1 MTDEILHY
9 GVKRRS
15 GRYKWGSG
23 DDPQRSKDILAKTDE
38 MRAKG
43 MSEKDI
49 ADELGISITK
59 LRSEKAWANE
69 VRKNVIS
76 EGVRSRRERGLT
88 YDQIAAELEISEA
101 SARNYEKR
109 VASIESKQLATVT
122 DILKDH
128 VEKNGYLDVGIGV
141 ERQIG
146 VARTKLNSAV
156 DRLLDEGY
164 YEHEIYVKRLNDSSK
179 YTTITVLTKE
189 PDLEVVKANSDKIRP
204 VQSWTDDGGISRQN
218 MKPPQPIDWKRVEI
232 RYGDKGGED
241 KDGVIEMRRNVD
253 DLDLGGKNYA
263 QVRIQVGDSHYLKG
277 MAMYSDDLP
286 AGKDIVFNT
295 NKPSGTAKEKVLKEL
310 KNNPD
315 NPFGATI
322 NRQAGALN
330 ILTEEGDWSNWGKTL
345 SSQFLSKQPTKLV
358 KERLDATYDKTK
370 EEFEVI
376 NSLTNPAVKKHL
388 LEAYTNELSSKAKHL
403 KAQGISNMGGH
414 VILPFPDMNANEVYA
429 PNYNDGDR
437 VVLVRYPH
445 GGIFELPE
453 LTVNNKGPAKAVLG
467 NKAPDAIGI
476 HPSVAT
482 KLSGADFD
490 GDTVYV
496 LPNNNRKIKTA
507 NSLDELKDFNPNKY
521 AVDHKTITPKNKQTQ
536 MGIVSNLIT
545 DMTIKD
551 ASDSELARAVRHS
564 MVVIDSEKHNLD
576 WKQSAKDNGIAA
588 LQKRYQTYISPVDGK
603 VHVGA
608 STLISKSK
616 SSMQVGGVKE
626 KYIDKRTGKTKTRIV
641 NVKEKYVDP
650 ETGKTK
656 IKLNGEKV
664 ALIDMFDDA
673 HVWSSGTA
681 VENLYA
687 DYINKTKALRN
698 TAEKEYQA
706 TPAVKRNKE
715 AATKYAD
722 EVKTL
727 DQKLN
732 IALLNAPLERQAQ
745 LMASQTYYTK
755 LKEGNYDFDSD
766 QKKKLKSQAMAGARV
781 IVGANKTLVDVT
793 PREWE
798 AIQAGAISNDKLKT
812 ILLNTDM
819 DKIKKYATPTPVS
832 KLSTAKTTRAMI
844 LLDRGYTHAEVAA
857 AIGVS
862 VNELRNVL
870 TVE

>member
-1 MTDEILHY
+1 MDEY
-9 GVKRRS
+9 
-15 GRYKWGSG
+15 
-23 DDPQRSKDILAKTDE
+23 
-38 MRAKG
+38 
-43 MSEKDI
+43 
-49 ADELGISITK
+49 
-59 LRSEKAWANE
+59 
-69 VRKNVIS
+69 
-76 EGVRSRRERGLT
+76 
-88 YDQIAAELEISEA
+88 
-101 SARNYEKR
+101 
-109 VASIESKQLATVT
+109 
-122 DILKDH
+122 
-128 VEKNGYLDVGIGV
+128 GYLDVGIGV

-146 VARTKLNSAV
+146 VSRNKLNAAV
-156 DRLLDEGY
+156 DRMLDEGY

-189 PDLEVVKANSDKIRP
+189 ADLEVVKANSDKIRP

-241 KDGVIEMRRNVD
+241 KDGVIEMRRNID

-263 QVRIQVGDSHYLKG
+263 QVRIQVGDTHYLKG

-295 NKPSGTAKEKVLKEL
+295 NKPSGTAKEDVLKPL

-330 ILTEEGDWSNWGKTL
+330 ILSEEGDWSIWGKTL

-358 KERLDATYDKTK
+358 KERLDATLEKAK
-370 EEFEVI
+370 AEFDVI

-388 LEAYTNELSSKAKHL
+388 MEAYSNELDSKARHL
-403 KAQGISNMGGH
+403 KAQGIPNMGGH

-429 PNYNDGDR
+429 PNYNDGDK

-453 LTVNNKGPAKAVLG
+453 LTVNNKGPAKKVLG
-467 NKAPDAIGI
+467 NSAPDAIGI

-496 LPNNNRKIKTA
+496 LPNNNRKIKVGK
-507 NSLDELKDFNPNKY
+507 SLDDLKDFNPNKY
-521 AVDHKTITPKNKQTQ
+521 QVDHKTISPKNKQTQ
-536 MGIVSNLIT
+536 MGVVSNLIT
-545 DMTIKD
+545 DMTIKG

-564 MVVIDSEKHNLD
+564 MVVIDSEKHKLD

-588 LQKRYQTYISPVDGK
+588 LQKRYQTYVSPLDGK

-608 STLISKSK
+608 STLVSKSK
-616 SSMQVGGVKE
+616 QSVQVSGIKE
-626 KYIDKRTGKTKTRIV
+626 KYIDKRTGKTKT
-641 NVKEKYVDP
+641 
-650 ETGKTK
+650 T
-656 IKLNGEKV
+656 IKGGEKV
-664 ALIDMFDDA
+664 ALVDMFDDA
-673 HVWSSGTA
+673 HALSSGTA

-698 TAEKEYQA
+698 TAQKEYIS
-706 TPAVKRNKE
+706 TPSVKRNKE
-715 AATKYAD
+715 AATKYSN

-745 LMASQTYYTK
+745 LMATQTYYTK

-766 QKKKLKSQAMAGARV
+766 QKKKLKTQAMAGARV
-781 IVGANKTLVDVT
+781 IVGSGKVLVDVT

-798 AIQAGAISNDKLKT
+798 AIQAGAISNNKLVQ
-812 ILLNTDM
+812 ILQNTDM
-819 DKIKKYATPTPVS
+819 DKIKKYATPAPES
-832 KLSTAKTTRAMI
+832 KLTTAKTTRAKI
-844 LLDRGYTHAEVAA
+844 LLSKGRTQAEVAD

-862 VNELRNVL
+862 VNELRNAL
-870 TVE
+870 AVE

>member
-1 MTDEILHY
+1 MTDEILHT

-23 DDPQRSKDILAKTDE
+23 KDPQRSQDILARTDE
-38 MRAKG
+38 MRFKG
-43 MSEKDI
+43 MSEKEI
-49 ADELGISITK
+49 ADELGMSITK

-69 VRKNVIS
+69 VRKNVIA

-88 YDQIAAELEISEA
+88 YDQIAEEMDISAA
-101 SARNYEKR
+101 SARNYETR
-109 VASIESKQLATVT
+109 EESFAKKQLATIT
-122 DILKDH
+122 DILTDS
-128 VEKNGYLDVGIGV
+128 VDEYGYLDVGIGV

-146 VARTKLNSAV
+146 VSRTKLKAAV
-156 DRLLDEGY
+156 DKLKEEGY
-164 YEHEIYVKRLNDSSK
+164 VEHEIYVKRLNDSSK
-179 YTTITVLTKE
+179 YTTIKVLTKE
-189 PDLEVVKANSDKIRP
+189 TDLEVVKANSDKIRP
-204 VQSWTDDGGISRQN
+204 VQSWTDDGGITRQN
-218 MKPPQPIDWKRVEI
+218 MKPPQPIDWERVEI
-232 RYGDKGGED
+232 RYGDKGGES

-263 QVRIQVGDSHYLKG
+263 QVRIQVGDTHYLKG

-295 NKPSGTAKEKVLKEL
+295 NKPSGTPKEDVLKPL
-310 KNNPD
+310 KNNAD

-330 ILTEEGDWSNWGKTL
+330 ILSEEGDWSIWGKTL

-358 KERLDATYDKTK
+358 KERLDATLEKAK
-370 EEFEVI
+370 AEFDVI

-388 LEAYTNELSSKAKHL
+388 MEAYSNELDSKARHL
-403 KAQGISNMGGH
+403 KAQGIPNMGGH

-429 PNYNDGDR
+429 PNYNDGDK

-453 LTVNNKGPAKAVLG
+453 LTVNNKGPAKKVLG
-467 NKAPDAIGI
+467 TSAPDAIGI

-496 LPNNNRKIKTA
+496 LPNNNRKIKTG
-507 NSLDELKDFNPNKY
+507 NSLDDLKDFSPNKY
-521 AVDHKTITPKNKQTQ
+521 AVDHDTISQKNKQTQ

-545 DMTIKD
+545 DMTIKG
-551 ASDSELARAVRHS
+551 ATEPELARAVRHS
-564 MVVIDSEKHNLD
+564 MVVIDSWKHKLD

-588 LQKRYQTYISPVDGK
+588 LQKRYQTYISPLDGK

-608 STLISKSK
+608 STLVSKSK
-616 SSMQVGGVKE
+616 SSIQVGGVKE
-626 KYIDKRTGKTKTRIV
+626 KYIDKRTGKTKT
-641 NVKEKYVDP
+641 
-650 ETGKTK
+650 T
-656 IKLNGEKV
+656 IKGGEKV

-673 HVWSSGTA
+673 HALSSGTA

-687 DYINKTKALRN
+687 DYINKMKALRN
-698 TAEKEYQA
+698 TAQKEYMA
-706 TPAVKRNKE
+706 TPSVKRNKE
-715 AATKYAD
+715 AATKYAN

-745 LMASQTYYTK
+745 LMATQTYYTK

-798 AIQAGAISNDKLKT
+798 AIQAGAISNNKLVQ
-812 ILLNTDM
+812 ILQNTDM
-819 DKIKKYATPTPVS
+819 DKIKKYATPAPES
-832 KLSTAKTTRAMI
+832 KLSTAKTTRAMT
-844 LLDRGYTHAEVAA
+844 LLSRGYTQAEVAD

-862 VNELRNVL
+862 VNELRNAL
-870 TVE
+870 AVE

>member
-15 GRYKWGSG
+15 GRYEWGSG
-23 DDPQRSKDILAKTDE
+23 KDPQRSQDILSKTDE
-38 MRAKG
+38 MHAKG
-43 MSEKDI
+43 MSEKEI
-49 ADELGISITK
+49 ADELGMTISK

-69 VRKNVIS
+69 VRKNVIA

-88 YDQIAAELEISEA
+88 YDQIAEEMDISAA
-101 SARNYEKR
+101 SARNYDKR
-109 VASIESKQLATVT
+109 VASIETQQLATVS
-122 DILKDH
+122 DILRDS
-128 VEKNGYLDVGIGV
+128 VNEYGYLDVGIGV

-146 VARTKLNSAV
+146 VSRTKLKAAV
-156 DRLLDEGY
+156 DKLKEEGY
-164 YEHEIYVKRLNDSSK
+164 VEHEIYVKRLNDSSK
-179 YTTITVLTKE
+179 YTTIKVLTKE
-189 PDLEVVKANSDKIRP
+189 TDLEVVKANSDKIRP
-204 VQSWTDDGGISRQN
+204 VQSWTDDGGITRQN
-218 MKPPQPIDWKRVEI
+218 MKPPQPIDWERVEI
-232 RYGDKGGED
+232 KYGDKGGED

-263 QVRIQVGDSHYLKG
+263 QVRIQVGDTHYLKG

-295 NKPSGTAKEKVLKEL
+295 NKPSGTAKEDVLKPL

-330 ILTEEGDWSNWGKTL
+330 ILSEEGDWSNWGKTL

-358 KERLDATYDKTK
+358 KERLDATFEKAK
-370 EEFEVI
+370 AEFDVI

-388 LEAYTNELSSKAKHL
+388 MEAYSNELDSKAKHL
-403 KAQGISNMGGH
+403 KAQGIPNMGGH
-414 VILPFPDMNANEVYA
+414 VILPFPDMNPNEVYA
-429 PNYNDGDR
+429 PNYNDGDK

-453 LTVNNKGPAKAVLG
+453 LTVNNKGPAKKVLG
-467 NKAPDAIGI
+467 TSAPDAIGI

-496 LPNNNRKIKTA
+496 LPNNNRKIKTSNA
-507 NSLDELKDFNPNKY
+507 LEDLKDFSPNKY
-521 AVDHKTITPKNKQTQ
+521 QVDHKTISPKNKQTQ
-536 MGIVSNLIT
+536 MGVVSNLIT
-545 DMTIKD
+545 DMTIKG
-551 ASDSELARAVRHS
+551 ASESELARAVRHS

-603 VHVGA
+603 VHTGA

-616 SSMQVGGVKE
+616 QTVQVGGTKE
-626 KYIDKRTGKTKTRIV
+626 KYVDKRTGKTKT
-641 NVKEKYVDP
+641 
-650 ETGKTK
+650 T
-656 IKLNGEKV
+656 IKGGEKV
-664 ALIDMFDDA
+664 ALVDMFDDA
-673 HVWSSGTA
+673 HTLSSGTA

-687 DYINKTKALRN
+687 DYINKTKALHN
-698 TAEKEYQA
+698 TAQKEYMA
-706 TPAVKRNKE
+706 TPSVKRNKE
-715 AATKYAD
+715 AATKYAN

-745 LMASQTYYTK
+745 LMATQTYYTK

-781 IVGANKTLVDVT
+781 IVGANKTLVDVS

-798 AIQAGAISNDKLKT
+798 AIQAGAISNNKLVQ
-812 ILLNTDM
+812 ILQNTDM
-819 DKIKKYATPTPVS
+819 DKIKKYATPAPES
-832 KLSTAKTTRAMI
+832 KLSTAKTTRAMT
-844 LLDRGYTHAEVAA
+844 LLSRGYTQAEVAD

-862 VNELRNVL
+862 VNELRNAL
-870 TVE
+870 AVE

>member
-15 GRYKWGSG
+15 GRYEWGSG
-23 DDPQRSKDILAKTDE
+23 KDPQRSQDILSKTDE
-38 MRAKG
+38 MHAKG
-43 MSEKDI
+43 MSEKEI
-49 ADELGISITK
+49 ADELGMTISK

-69 VRKNVIS
+69 VRKNVIA

-88 YDQIAAELEISEA
+88 YDQIAEEMDISAA
-101 SARNYEKR
+101 SARNYDKR
-109 VASIESKQLATVT
+109 VASIETQQLATVS
-122 DILKDH
+122 DILRDS
-128 VEKNGYLDVGIGV
+128 VNEYGYLDVGIGV

-146 VARTKLNSAV
+146 VSRTKLKAAV
-156 DRLLDEGY
+156 DKLKEEGY
-164 YEHEIYVKRLNDSSK
+164 VEHEIYVKRLNDSSK
-179 YTTITVLTKE
+179 YTTIKVLTKE
-189 PDLEVVKANSDKIRP
+189 TDLEVVKANSDKIRP
-204 VQSWTDDGGISRQN
+204 VQSWTDDGGITRQN
-218 MKPPQPIDWKRVEI
+218 MKPPQPIDWERVEI

-263 QVRIQVGDSHYLKG
+263 QVRIQVGDTHYLKG

-295 NKPSGTAKEKVLKEL
+295 NKPSGTAKEDVLKPL

-330 ILTEEGDWSNWGKTL
+330 ILSEEGDWSNWGKTL

-358 KERLDATYDKTK
+358 KERLDATFEKAK
-370 EEFEVI
+370 AEFDVI

-388 LEAYTNELSSKAKHL
+388 MEAYSNELDSKAKHL
-403 KAQGISNMGGH
+403 KAQGIPNMGGH
-414 VILPFPDMNANEVYA
+414 VILPFPDMNPNEVYA
-429 PNYNDGDR
+429 PNYNDGDK

-453 LTVNNKGPAKAVLG
+453 LTVNNKGPAKKVLG
-467 NKAPDAIGI
+467 TSAPDAIGI

-496 LPNNNRKIKTA
+496 LPNNNRKIKVGK
-507 NSLDELKDFNPNKY
+507 SLDDLKDFNPNKY
-521 AVDHKTITPKNKQTQ
+521 QVDHKTISPKNKQTQ
-536 MGIVSNLIT
+536 MGVVSNLIT
-545 DMTIKD
+545 DMTIKG

-564 MVVIDSEKHNLD
+564 MVVIDSEKHKLD

-588 LQKRYQTYISPVDGK
+588 LQKRYQTYVSPVDGK
-603 VHVGA
+603 VHTGA
-608 STLISKSK
+608 STLVSKSK
-616 SSMQVGGVKE
+616 QSVQVGGIKE
-626 KYIDKRTGKTKTRIV
+626 KYIDKRTGKTKT
-641 NVKEKYVDP
+641 
-650 ETGKTK
+650 T
-656 IKLNGEKV
+656 IKGGEKV
-664 ALIDMFDDA
+664 ALVDMFDDA
-673 HVWSSGTA
+673 HALSSGTA

-698 TAEKEYQA
+698 TAQKEYMA
-706 TPAVKRNKE
+706 TPSVKRNKE
-715 AATKYAD
+715 AATKYVN

-745 LMASQTYYTK
+745 LMATQTYYTK

-798 AIQAGAISNDKLKT
+798 AIQAGAISNNKLVQ
-812 ILLNTDM
+812 ILQNTDM
-819 DKIKKYATPTPVS
+819 DKIKKYATPAPES
-832 KLSTAKTTRAMI
+832 KLSTAKTTRAMT
-844 LLDRGYTHAEVAA
+844 LLSRGYTQAEVAD

-862 VNELRNVL
+862 VNELRNAL
-870 TVE
+870 AVE

>member
-9 GVKRRS
+9 GQKRRS

-23 DDPQRSKDILAKTDE
+23 KDPQRSQDILARTDE

-43 MSEKDI
+43 MSEKEI
-49 ADELGISITK
+49 ADELGMSITK

-69 VRKNVIS
+69 VRKNVIA

-88 YDQIAAELEISEA
+88 YDQIAEEMDISAA
-101 SARNYEKR
+101 SARNYETR
-109 VASIESKQLATVT
+109 EESFAKKQLATIT
-122 DILKDH
+122 DILTDS
-128 VEKNGYLDVGIGV
+128 VDEYGYLDVGIGV

-146 VARTKLNSAV
+146 VSRNKLNAAV
-156 DRLLDEGY
+156 DRMLDEGY

-189 PDLEVVKANSDKIRP
+189 ADLEVVKANSDKIRP
-204 VQSWTDDGGISRQN
+204 VQSWTDDGGITRQN
-218 MKPPQPIDWKRVEI
+218 MKTPQPIDWERVEI

-263 QVRIQVGDSHYLKG
+263 QVRIQVGDTHYLKG

-286 AGKDIVFNT
+286 DGKDIVFNT
-295 NKPSGTAKEKVLKEL
+295 NKPSGTAKEDVLKPL
-310 KNNPD
+310 KNNQD

-322 NRQAGALN
+322 NRQSGALN
-330 ILTEEGDWSNWGKTL
+330 ILSEEGDWSIWGKTL

-358 KERLDATYDKTK
+358 KERLDATLEKAK
-370 EEFEVI
+370 AEFDVI
-376 NSLTNPAVKKHL
+376 DSLTNPAVKKHL
-388 LEAYTNELSSKAKHL
+388 MEAYSNELDSKARHL
-403 KAQGISNMGGH
+403 KAQGIPNMGGH

-429 PNYNDGDR
+429 PNYNDGDK

-453 LTVNNKGPAKAVLG
+453 LTVNNKGPAKKVLG
-467 NKAPDAIGI
+467 TSAPDAIGI

-496 LPNNNRKIKTA
+496 LPNNNRKIKTG
-507 NSLDELKDFNPNKY
+507 NSLADLKDFSPNKY
-521 AVDHKTITPKNKQTQ
+521 AVDHDTISPKNKQTQ

-545 DMTIKD
+545 DMTIKG
-551 ASDSELARAVRHS
+551 ATEQELARAVRHS
-564 MVVIDSEKHNLD
+564 MVVIDSEKHKLD

-588 LQKRYQTYISPVDGK
+588 LQKRYQTYISPLDGK

-608 STLISKSK
+608 STLVSKSK
-616 SSMQVGGVKE
+616 NQLRVGGVKE
-626 KYIDKRTGKTKTRIV
+626 KYVDKRTGKTKTTIV
-641 NVKEKYVDP
+641 GGEQYIDP
-650 ETGKTK
+650 LTGKSKTRTHR
-656 IKLNGEKV
+656 

-673 HVWSSGTA
+673 HTLSSGTA

-687 DYINKTKALRN
+687 DYINKMKALRN
-698 TAEKEYQA
+698 TAQKEYMA
-706 TPAVKRNKE
+706 TPSVKRNKE
-715 AATKYAD
+715 ATTKYAN

-732 IALLNAPLERQAQ
+732 VALLNAPLERQAQ
-745 LMASQTYYTK
+745 LMASNTYYTK

-766 QKKKLKSQAMAGARV
+766 QKKKLKSQALAGARV
-781 IVGANKTLVDVT
+781 IVGSGKVLVDVT

-812 ILLNTDM
+812 ILSNTDM
-819 DKIKKYATPTPVS
+819 DKIKKYATPAPES
-832 KLSTAKTTRAMI
+832 KLSTAKTTRAMT
-844 LLDRGYTHAEVAA
+844 LLSRGYTQAEVAD

-862 VNELRNVL
+862 VNELRNAL
-870 TVE
+870 AVE

>member
-15 GRYKWGSG
+15 GRYEWGSG
-23 DDPQRSKDILAKTDE
+23 KDPQRSQDILSKTDE
-38 MRAKG
+38 MQAKG
-43 MSEKDI
+43 MSEKEI
-49 ADELGISITK
+49 ADELGMTISK

-69 VRKNVIS
+69 VRKNVIA

-88 YDQIAAELEISEA
+88 YDQIAEEMAISAA
-101 SARNYEKR
+101 SARNYDKR
-109 VASIESKQLATVT
+109 VASIETQQLATVS
-122 DILKDH
+122 DILRDS
-128 VEKNGYLDVGIGV
+128 VNEYGYLDVGIGV

-146 VARTKLNSAV
+146 VSRTKLKAAV
-156 DRLLDEGY
+156 DKLKEEGY
-164 YEHEIYVKRLNDSSK
+164 VEHEIYVKRLNDSSK
-179 YTTITVLTKE
+179 YTTIKVLTKE
-189 PDLEVVKANSDKIRP
+189 TDLEVVKANSDKIRP
-204 VQSWTDDGGISRQN
+204 VQSWTDDGGITRQN

-263 QVRIQVGDSHYLKG
+263 QVRIQVGDTHYLKG

-286 AGKDIVFNT
+286 DGKDIVFNT
-295 NKPSGTAKEKVLKEL
+295 NKPSGTAKEDVLKPL

-322 NRQAGALN
+322 NRQSGALN
-330 ILTEEGDWSNWGKTL
+330 ILSEEGDWSNWGKTL

-358 KERLDATYDKTK
+358 KERLDATFEKAK
-370 EEFEVI
+370 AEFDVI

-388 LEAYTNELSSKAKHL
+388 MEAYSNELDSKAKHL
-403 KAQGISNMGGH
+403 KAQGIPNMGGH

-429 PNYNDGDR
+429 PNYNDGDK

-453 LTVNNKGPAKAVLG
+453 LTVNNKGPAKKVLG
-467 NKAPDAIGI
+467 TSAPDAIGI

-496 LPNNNRKIKTA
+496 LPNNNRKIKVSK
-507 NSLDELKDFNPNKY
+507 SLDDLKDFNPNKY
-521 AVDHKTITPKNKQTQ
+521 QVDHKTISPKNKQTQ
-536 MGIVSNLIT
+536 MGVVSNLIT

-588 LQKRYQTYISPVDGK
+588 LQKRYQTYISPLDGK
-603 VHVGA
+603 VHTGA

-616 SSMQVGGVKE
+616 QTVQVGGTKE
-626 KYIDKRTGKTKTRIV
+626 KYVDKRTGKTKT
-641 NVKEKYVDP
+641 
-650 ETGKTK
+650 T
-656 IKLNGEKV
+656 IKGGEKV
-664 ALIDMFDDA
+664 ALVDMFDDA
-673 HVWSSGTA
+673 HTLSSGTA

-698 TAEKEYQA
+698 TAQKEYMA
-706 TPAVKRNKE
+706 TPSVKRNKE
-715 AATKYAD
+715 AATKYVN

-745 LMASQTYYTK
+745 LMATQTYYTK

-798 AIQAGAISNDKLKT
+798 AIQAGAISNNKLVQ
-812 ILLNTDM
+812 ILQNTDM
-819 DKIKKYATPTPVS
+819 DKIKKYATPAPES
-832 KLSTAKTTRAMI
+832 KLSTAKTTRAMT
-844 LLDRGYTHAEVAA
+844 LLTRGYTQAEVAD

-862 VNELRNVL
+862 VNELRNAL
-870 TVE
+870 SVE

>member
-15 GRYKWGSG
+15 GRYEWGSG
-23 DDPQRSKDILAKTDE
+23 KDPQRSQDILSKTDE
-38 MRAKG
+38 MHAKG
-43 MSEKDI
+43 MSEKEI
-49 ADELGISITK
+49 ADELGLTISK

-69 VRKNVIS
+69 VRKNVIA

-88 YDQIAAELEISEA
+88 YDQIAEEMAISAA
-101 SARNYEKR
+101 SARNYDKR
-109 VASIESKQLATVT
+109 VASIETQQLATVS
-122 DILKDH
+122 DILRDS
-128 VEKNGYLDVGIGV
+128 VNEYGYLDVGIGV

-146 VARTKLNSAV
+146 VSRTKLKAAV
-156 DRLLDEGY
+156 DKLKEEGY
-164 YEHEIYVKRLNDSSK
+164 VEHDIYVKRLNDSSK
-179 YTTITVLTKE
+179 YTTITILTKE
-189 PDLEVVKANSDKIRP
+189 ADLEVVKANSDKIRP
-204 VQSWTDDGGISRQN
+204 VQSWTDDGGITRQN
-218 MKPPQPIDWKRVEI
+218 MKPPQPIDWERVEI

-241 KDGVIEMRRNVD
+241 KDGVIEMRRNID

-263 QVRIQVGDSHYLKG
+263 QVRIQVGDTHYLKG

-295 NKPSGTAKEKVLKEL
+295 NKPSGTAKEDVLKPL

-330 ILTEEGDWSNWGKTL
+330 ILSEEGEWSKWGKTL

-358 KERLDATYDKTK
+358 KERLDATFEKAK
-370 EEFEVI
+370 VEFDEI

-388 LEAYTNELSSKAKHL
+388 MEAYSNELDSKAQHL
-403 KAQGISNMGGH
+403 KAQGIPNMGGH

-429 PNYNDGDR
+429 PNYNDGDK

-453 LTVNNKGPAKAVLG
+453 LTVNNKGPAKKVLG
-467 NKAPDAIGI
+467 NSAPDAIGI

-496 LPNNNRKIKTA
+496 LPNNNRKIKVGK
-507 NSLDELKDFNPNKY
+507 SLDDLKDFNPNKY
-521 AVDHKTITPKNKQTQ
+521 QVDHTTISPKNKQTQ
-536 MGIVSNLIT
+536 MGVVSNLIT
-545 DMTIKD
+545 DMTIKG
-551 ASDSELARAVRHS
+551 ASDAELARAVRHS
-564 MVVIDSEKHNLD
+564 MVVIDSQKHKLD

-588 LQKRYQTYISPVDGK
+588 LQKRYQTYVSPLDGK

-608 STLISKSK
+608 STLVSKSK
-616 SSMQVGGVKE
+616 QSVQVGGIKE
-626 KYIDKRTGKTKTRIV
+626 KYIDKRTGKTKT
-641 NVKEKYVDP
+641 
-650 ETGKTK
+650 T
-656 IKLNGEKV
+656 IKGGEKV
-664 ALIDMFDDA
+664 ALVDMFDDA
-673 HVWSSGTA
+673 HALSSGTA

-698 TAEKEYQA
+698 TAQKEYMA
-706 TPAVKRNKE
+706 TPSVKRNKE
-715 AATKYAD
+715 AATKYVN

-745 LMASQTYYTK
+745 LMATQTYYTK

-766 QKKKLKSQAMAGARV
+766 QKKKLKTQAMAGARV
-781 IVGANKTLVDVT
+781 IVGSGKVLVDVT

-812 ILLNTDM
+812 ILSNTDM
-819 DKIKKYATPTPVS
+819 DKIKKYATPAPES
-832 KLSTAKTTRAMI
+832 KLTTAKTTRAMT
-844 LLDRGYTHAEVAA
+844 LLNRGYTQAEVAD

-862 VNELRNVL
+862 VNELRNAL
-870 TVE
+870 AVE

>member
-9 GVKRRS
+9 GQKRRS
-15 GRYKWGSG
+15 GRYEWGSG
-23 DDPQRSKDILAKTDE
+23 KDPQRSQDILSKTDE
-38 MRAKG
+38 MHAKG
-43 MSEKDI
+43 MSEKEI
-49 ADELGISITK
+49 ADELGLTISK

-69 VRKNVIS
+69 VRKNVIA

-88 YDQIAAELEISEA
+88 YDQIAEEMAISAA
-101 SARNYEKR
+101 SARNYDKR
-109 VASIESKQLATVT
+109 VASIETQQLATVS
-122 DILKDH
+122 DILRDS
-128 VEKNGYLDVGIGV
+128 VNEYGYLDVGIGV

-146 VARTKLNSAV
+146 VSRTKLKAAV
-156 DRLLDEGY
+156 DKLKEEGY
-164 YEHEIYVKRLNDSSK
+164 VEHEIYVKRLNDSSK
-179 YTTITVLTKE
+179 YTTVKILTKE
-189 PDLEVVKANSDKIRP
+189 TDLEVVKANSDKIRP
-204 VQSWTDDGGISRQN
+204 VQSWTDDGGITRQN
-218 MKPPQPIDWKRVEI
+218 MKPPQPIDWERVEI

-241 KDGVIEMRRNVD
+241 KDGVIEMRRNID

-263 QVRIQVGDSHYLKG
+263 QVRIQVGDTHYLKG

-295 NKPSGTAKEKVLKEL
+295 NKPSGTSKEDVLKPL

-330 ILTEEGDWSNWGKTL
+330 ILSEEGEWSKWGKTL

-358 KERLDATYDKTK
+358 KERLDATFEKAK
-370 EEFEVI
+370 VEFDEI

-388 LEAYTNELSSKAKHL
+388 MEAYSNELDSKAKHL
-403 KAQGISNMGGH
+403 KAQGIPNMGGH

-429 PNYNDGDR
+429 PNYNNGDR

-453 LTVNNKGPAKAVLG
+453 LTVNNKGPAKKVLG
-467 NKAPDAIGI
+467 TSAPDAIGI

-496 LPNNNRKIKTA
+496 LPNNNRKIKVGK
-507 NSLDELKDFNPNKY
+507 SLDDLKDFNPNKY
-521 AVDHKTITPKNKQTQ
+521 QVDHKTISPKNKQTQ
-536 MGIVSNLIT
+536 MGVVSNLIT
-545 DMTIKD
+545 DMTIKG

-564 MVVIDSEKHNLD
+564 MVVIDSEKHKLD

-588 LQKRYQTYISPVDGK
+588 LQKRYQTYVSPLDGK
-603 VHVGA
+603 IHVGA
-608 STLISKSK
+608 STLVSKSK
-616 SSMQVGGVKE
+616 QSVQVGGIKE
-626 KYIDKRTGKTKTRIV
+626 KYIDKRTGKTKT
-641 NVKEKYVDP
+641 
-650 ETGKTK
+650 T
-656 IKLNGEKV
+656 IKGGEKV
-664 ALIDMFDDA
+664 ALVEMFDDA
-673 HVWSSGTA
+673 HALSSGTA

-698 TAEKEYQA
+698 TAQKEFIS
-706 TPAVKRNKE
+706 TPSVKRNKE
-715 AATKYAD
+715 AATKYSN

-745 LMASQTYYTK
+745 LMATQTYYTK

-766 QKKKLKSQAMAGARV
+766 QKKKLKTQAMAGARV

-798 AIQAGAISNDKLKT
+798 AIQAGAISNNKLVQ
-812 ILLNTDM
+812 ILQNTDM
-819 DKIKKYATPTPVS
+819 DKIKKYATPAPES
-832 KLSTAKTTRAMI
+832 KLTTAKTTRAKI
-844 LLDRGYTHAEVAA
+844 LLSKGRTQAEVAD

-862 VNELRNVL
+862 VNELRNAL
-870 TVE
+870 DVE

>member
-15 GRYKWGSG
+15 GRYEWGSG
-23 DDPQRSKDILAKTDE
+23 KDPQRSQDILSKTDE
-38 MRAKG
+38 MHAKG
-43 MSEKDI
+43 MSEKEI
-49 ADELGISITK
+49 ADELGMTISK

-69 VRKNVIS
+69 VRKNVIA

-88 YDQIAAELEISEA
+88 YDQIAEEMAISAA
-101 SARNYEKR
+101 SARNYDKR
-109 VASIESKQLATVT
+109 VASIEIQQLATVS
-122 DILKDH
+122 DILRDS
-128 VEKNGYLDVGIGV
+128 VNEYGYLDVGIGV

-146 VARTKLNSAV
+146 VSRTKLKAAV
-156 DRLLDEGY
+156 DKLKEEGY
-164 YEHEIYVKRLNDSSK
+164 VEHEIYVKRLNDSSK
-179 YTTITVLTKE
+179 YTTIKVLTKE
-189 PDLEVVKANSDKIRP
+189 TDLEVVKANSDKIRP
-204 VQSWTDDGGISRQN
+204 VQSWTDDGGITRQN
-218 MKPPQPIDWKRVEI
+218 MKPPQPIDWERVEI

-263 QVRIQVGDSHYLKG
+263 QVRIQVGDTHYLKG

-295 NKPSGTAKEKVLKEL
+295 NKPSGTAKEDVLKPL

-322 NRQAGALN
+322 NRQSGALN
-330 ILTEEGDWSNWGKTL
+330 ILSEEGDWSNWGKTL

-358 KERLDATYDKTK
+358 KERLDATYEKAK
-370 EEFEVI
+370 AEFDVI

-388 LEAYTNELSSKAKHL
+388 MEAYSNELDSKAKHL
-403 KAQGISNMGGH
+403 KAQGIPNMGGH

-429 PNYNDGDR
+429 PNYNDGDK

-453 LTVNNKGPAKAVLG
+453 LTVNNKGPAKKVLG
-467 NKAPDAIGI
+467 NSAPDAIGI

-496 LPNNNRKIKTA
+496 LPNNNRKIKVGK
-507 NSLDELKDFNPNKY
+507 SLDDLKDFNPNKY
-521 AVDHKTITPKNKQTQ
+521 QVDHKTISPKNKQTQ
-536 MGIVSNLIT
+536 MGVVSNLIT
-545 DMTIKD
+545 DMTIKG

-564 MVVIDSEKHNLD
+564 MVVIDSEKHKLD

-588 LQKRYQTYISPVDGK
+588 LQKRYQTYVSPLDGK
-603 VHVGA
+603 VHTGA
-608 STLISKSK
+608 STLVSKSK
-616 SSMQVGGVKE
+616 QTVQVGGSKE
-626 KYIDKRTGKTKTRIV
+626 KYIDKQTGKTKT
-641 NVKEKYVDP
+641 
-650 ETGKTK
+650 K
-656 IKLNGEKV
+656 IKGGEKV
-664 ALIDMFDDA
+664 ALVDMFDDA
-673 HVWSSGTA
+673 HALSSGTA

-698 TAEKEYQA
+698 TAQKEFMS
-706 TPAVKRNKE
+706 TPSVKRNKE
-715 AATKYAD
+715 AATKYSN

-745 LMASQTYYTK
+745 LMATQTYYTK

-798 AIQAGAISNDKLKT
+798 AIQAGAISNNKLVQ
-812 ILLNTDM
+812 ILQNTDI
-819 DKIKKYATPTPVS
+819 DKIKKYATPAPES
-832 KLSTAKTTRAMI
+832 KLSTAKTTRAMT
-844 LLDRGYTHAEVAA
+844 LLNRGYTQAEVAD

-862 VNELRNVL
+862 VNELRNAL
-870 TVE
+870 AVE

>member
-15 GRYKWGSG
+15 GRYEWGSG
-23 DDPQRSKDILAKTDE
+23 KDPQRSQDILSKTDE
-38 MRAKG
+38 MHAKG
-43 MSEKDI
+43 MSEKEI
-49 ADELGISITK
+49 ADELGLTISK
-59 LRSEKAWANE
+59 LRSEKAWSNE
-69 VRKNVIS
+69 VRKNVIA

-88 YDQIAAELEISEA
+88 YDQIAEEMAISAA
-101 SARNYEKR
+101 SARNYDKR
-109 VASIESKQLATVT
+109 VASIETQQLATVS
-122 DILKDH
+122 DILRDS
-128 VEKNGYLDVGIGV
+128 VNEYGYLDVGIGV

-146 VARTKLNSAV
+146 VSRTKLKAAV
-156 DRLLDEGY
+156 DKLKEEGY
-164 YEHEIYVKRLNDSSK
+164 VEHEIYVKRLNDSSK
-179 YTTITVLTKE
+179 YTTIKVLTKE

-204 VQSWTDDGGISRQN
+204 VQSWTDDGGITRQN
-218 MKPPQPIDWKRVEI
+218 MRAPQPIDWKRVEI

-286 AGKDIVFNT
+286 EGKDIVFNT
-295 NKPSGTAKEKVLKEL
+295 NKPSGTSKEEVLKPL

-322 NRQAGALN
+322 NRQSGALN
-330 ILTEEGDWSNWGKTL
+330 ILSEEGDWSNWGKTL

-358 KERLDATYDKTK
+358 KERLDATYEKAK
-370 EEFEVI
+370 AEFDVI

-388 LEAYTNELSSKAKHL
+388 MEAYSNELDSKAKHL
-403 KAQGISNMGGH
+403 KAQGIPNMGGH

-429 PNYNDGDR
+429 PNYNDGDK

-453 LTVNNKGPAKAVLG
+453 LTVNNKGPAKKVLG
-467 NKAPDAIGI
+467 NSAPDAIGI

-496 LPNNNRKIKTA
+496 LPNNNRKIKVSK
-507 NSLDELKDFNPNKY
+507 SLDDLKDFNPNKY
-521 AVDHKTITPKNKQTQ
+521 QVDHTTISPKNKQTQ
-536 MGIVSNLIT
+536 MGVVSNLIT
-545 DMTIKD
+545 DMTIKG

-564 MVVIDSEKHNLD
+564 MVVIDSQKHKLD

-588 LQKRYQTYISPVDGK
+588 LQKRYQTYVSPLDGK

-608 STLISKSK
+608 STLVSKSK
-616 SSMQVGGVKE
+616 QSVQVGGIKE
-626 KYIDKRTGKTKTRIV
+626 KYIDKRTGKTKT
-641 NVKEKYVDP
+641 
-650 ETGKTK
+650 T
-656 IKLNGEKV
+656 IKGGEKV
-664 ALIDMFDDA
+664 ALVDMFDDA
-673 HVWSSGTA
+673 HALSSGTA

-698 TAEKEYQA
+698 TAQKEYIS
-706 TPAVKRNKE
+706 TPSVKRNKE
-715 AATKYAD
+715 AATKYSN

-745 LMASQTYYTK
+745 LMATQTYYTK
-755 LKEGNYDFDSD
+755 LKEGNYNFDSD
-766 QKKKLKSQAMAGARV
+766 QKKKLKTQAMAGARV
-781 IVGANKTLVDVT
+781 IVGSGKVLVDVT

-798 AIQAGAISNDKLKT
+798 AIQAGAISNNKLVQ
-812 ILLNTDM
+812 ILQNTDM
-819 DKIKKYATPTPVS
+819 DKIKKYATPAPES
-832 KLSTAKTTRAMI
+832 KLSTAKTTRAMT
-844 LLDRGYTHAEVAA
+844 LLNRGYTQAEVAD

-862 VNELRNVL
+862 VNELRNAL
-870 TVE
+870 AVE

>member
-15 GRYKWGSG
+15 GRYEWGSG
-23 DDPQRSKDILAKTDE
+23 KDPQRSQDILSKTDE
-38 MRAKG
+38 MHAKG
-43 MSEKDI
+43 MSEKEI
-49 ADELGISITK
+49 ADELGMTISK

-69 VRKNVIS
+69 VRKNVIA

-88 YDQIAAELEISEA
+88 YDQIAEEMDISAA
-101 SARNYEKR
+101 SARNYDKR
-109 VASIESKQLATVT
+109 VASIETQQLATVS
-122 DILKDH
+122 DILRDS
-128 VEKNGYLDVGIGV
+128 VNEYGYLDVGIGV

-146 VARTKLNSAV
+146 VSRTKLKAAV
-156 DRLLDEGY
+156 DKLKEEGY
-164 YEHEIYVKRLNDSSK
+164 VEHEIYVKRLNDSSK
-179 YTTITVLTKE
+179 YTTIKVLTKE
-189 PDLEVVKANSDKIRP
+189 TDLEVVKANSDKIRP
-204 VQSWTDDGGISRQN
+204 VQSWTDDGGITRQN
-218 MKPPQPIDWKRVEI
+218 MKPPQPIDWERVEI
-232 RYGDKGGED
+232 KYGDKGGED

-263 QVRIQVGDSHYLKG
+263 QVRIQVGDTHYLKG
-277 MAMYSDDLP
+277 MAMYSDDIP

-295 NKPSGTAKEKVLKEL
+295 NKPSGTSKEDVLKPL

-330 ILTEEGDWSNWGKTL
+330 ILSEEGDWSNWGKTL

-358 KERLDATYDKTK
+358 KERLDATFEKAK
-370 EEFEVI
+370 AEFDVI

-388 LEAYTNELSSKAKHL
+388 MEAYSNELDSKAKHL
-403 KAQGISNMGGH
+403 KAQGIPNMGGH

-429 PNYNDGDR
+429 PNYNDGDK

-453 LTVNNKGPAKAVLG
+453 LTVNNKGPAKKVLG
-467 NKAPDAIGI
+467 TSAPDAIGI

-496 LPNNNRKIKTA
+496 LPNNNRKIKVSK
-507 NSLDELKDFNPNKY
+507 SLDDLKDFNPNKY
-521 AVDHKTITPKNKQTQ
+521 QVDHKTISPKNKQTQ
-536 MGIVSNLIT
+536 MGVVSNLIT

-588 LQKRYQTYISPVDGK
+588 LQKRYQTYISPLDGK
-603 VHVGA
+603 VHTGA

-616 SSMQVGGVKE
+616 QTVQVGGTKE
-626 KYIDKRTGKTKTRIV
+626 KYVDKRTGKTKT
-641 NVKEKYVDP
+641 
-650 ETGKTK
+650 T
-656 IKLNGEKV
+656 IKGGEKV
-664 ALIDMFDDA
+664 ALVDMFDDA
-673 HVWSSGTA
+673 HTLSSGTA

-698 TAEKEYQA
+698 TAQKEYMA
-706 TPAVKRNKE
+706 TPSVKRNKE
-715 AATKYAD
+715 AATKYAN

-745 LMASQTYYTK
+745 LMATQTYYTK

-781 IVGANKTLVDVT
+781 IVGANKTLVDVS

-798 AIQAGAISNDKLKT
+798 AIQAGAISNNKLVQ
-812 ILLNTDM
+812 ILQNTDM
-819 DKIKKYATPTPVS
+819 DKIKKYATPAPES
-832 KLSTAKTTRAMI
+832 KLSTAKTTRAMT
-844 LLDRGYTHAEVAA
+844 LLSRGYTQAEVAD

-862 VNELRNVL
+862 VNELRNAL
-870 TVE
+870 AVE

>member
-15 GRYKWGSG
+15 GRYEWGSG
-23 DDPQRSKDILAKTDE
+23 KDPQRSQDILSKTDE
-38 MRAKG
+38 MHAKG
-43 MSEKDI
+43 MSEKEI
-49 ADELGISITK
+49 ADELGMTISK

-69 VRKNVIS
+69 VRKNVIA

-88 YDQIAAELEISEA
+88 YDQIAEEMDISAA
-101 SARNYEKR
+101 SARNYDKR
-109 VASIESKQLATVT
+109 VASIETQQLATVS
-122 DILKDH
+122 DILRDS
-128 VEKNGYLDVGIGV
+128 VNEYGYLDVGIGV

-146 VARTKLNSAV
+146 VSRTKLKAAV
-156 DRLLDEGY
+156 DKLKEEGY
-164 YEHEIYVKRLNDSSK
+164 VEHEIYVKRLNDSSK
-179 YTTITVLTKE
+179 YTTIKVLTKE
-189 PDLEVVKANSDKIRP
+189 TDLEVVKANSDKIRP
-204 VQSWTDDGGISRQN
+204 VQSWTDDGGITRQN
-218 MKPPQPIDWKRVEI
+218 MKPPQPIDWERVEI
-232 RYGDKGGED
+232 KYGDKGGED

-263 QVRIQVGDSHYLKG
+263 QVRIQVGDTHYLKG
-277 MAMYSDDLP
+277 MAMYSDDIP

-295 NKPSGTAKEKVLKEL
+295 NKPSGTSKEDVLKPL

-322 NRQAGALN
+322 NRQSGALN
-330 ILTEEGDWSNWGKTL
+330 ILSEEGDWSNWGKTL

-358 KERLDATYDKTK
+358 KERLDATFEKAK
-370 EEFEVI
+370 SEFDVI

-388 LEAYTNELSSKAKHL
+388 MEAYSNELDSKAKHL
-403 KAQGISNMGGH
+403 KAQGIPNMGGH
-414 VILPFPDMNANEVYA
+414 VILPFPDMNPNEVYA
-429 PNYNDGDR
+429 PNYNDGDK

-453 LTVNNKGPAKAVLG
+453 LTVNNKGPAKKVLG
-467 NKAPDAIGI
+467 TSAPDAIGI

-496 LPNNNRKIKTA
+496 LPNNNRKIKVGK
-507 NSLDELKDFNPNKY
+507 SLDDLKDFNPNKY
-521 AVDHKTITPKNKQTQ
+521 QVDHKTISPKNKQTQ
-536 MGIVSNLIT
+536 MGVVSNLIT
-545 DMTIKD
+545 DMTIKG

-564 MVVIDSEKHNLD
+564 MVVIDSEKHKLD

-588 LQKRYQTYISPVDGK
+588 LQKRYQTYVSPVDGK
-603 VHVGA
+603 VHTGA
-608 STLISKSK
+608 STLVSKSK
-616 SSMQVGGVKE
+616 QSVQVGGIKE
-626 KYIDKRTGKTKTRIV
+626 KYIDKRTGKTKT
-641 NVKEKYVDP
+641 
-650 ETGKTK
+650 T
-656 IKLNGEKV
+656 IKGGEKV
-664 ALIDMFDDA
+664 ALVDMFDDA
-673 HVWSSGTA
+673 HALSSGTA

-698 TAEKEYQA
+698 TAQKEYMA
-706 TPAVKRNKE
+706 TPSVKRNKE
-715 AATKYAD
+715 AATKYVN

-745 LMASQTYYTK
+745 LMATQTYYTK

-798 AIQAGAISNDKLKT
+798 AIQAGAISNNKLVQ
-812 ILLNTDM
+812 ILQNTDM
-819 DKIKKYATPTPVS
+819 DKIRKYATPAPES
-832 KLSTAKTTRAMI
+832 KLSTAKTTRAMT
-844 LLDRGYTHAEVAA
+844 LLSRGYTQAEVAD

-862 VNELRNVL
+862 VNELRNAL
-870 TVE
+870 AVE

>member
-1 MTDEILHY
+1 MTDEILHT

-23 DDPQRSKDILAKTDE
+23 KDPQRSQDILARTDE
-38 MRAKG
+38 MRFKG
-43 MSEKDI
+43 MSEKEI
-49 ADELGISITK
+49 ADELGMSITK

-69 VRKNVIS
+69 VRKNVIA

-88 YDQIAAELEISEA
+88 YDQIAEEMDISAA
-101 SARNYEKR
+101 SARNYETR
-109 VASIESKQLATVT
+109 EESFAKKQLATIT
-122 DILKDH
+122 DILTDS
-128 VEKNGYLDVGIGV
+128 VDEYGYLDVGIGV

-146 VARTKLNSAV
+146 VSRNKLNAAV
-156 DRLLDEGY
+156 DRMLDEGY

-189 PDLEVVKANSDKIRP
+189 ADLEVVKANSDKIRP

-241 KDGVIEMRRNVD
+241 KDGVIEMRRNID

-263 QVRIQVGDSHYLKG
+263 QVRIQVGDTHYLKG

-295 NKPSGTAKEKVLKEL
+295 NKPSGTAKEDVLKPL

-330 ILTEEGDWSNWGKTL
+330 ILSEEGEWSKWGKTL

-358 KERLDATYDKTK
+358 KERLDATFEKAK
-370 EEFEVI
+370 VEFDEI

-388 LEAYTNELSSKAKHL
+388 MEAYSNELDSKAQHL
-403 KAQGISNMGGH
+403 KAQGIPNMGGH

-429 PNYNDGDR
+429 PNYNDGDK

-453 LTVNNKGPAKAVLG
+453 LTVNNKGPAKKVLG
-467 NKAPDAIGI
+467 NSAPDAIGI

-496 LPNNNRKIKTA
+496 LPNNNRKIKVGK
-507 NSLDELKDFNPNKY
+507 SLDDLKDFNPNKY
-521 AVDHKTITPKNKQTQ
+521 QVDHTTISPKNKQTQ
-536 MGIVSNLIT
+536 MGVVSNLIT
-545 DMTIKD
+545 DMTIKG
-551 ASDSELARAVRHS
+551 ASDAELARAVRHS
-564 MVVIDSEKHNLD
+564 MVVIDSQKHKLD

-588 LQKRYQTYISPVDGK
+588 LQKRYQTYVSPLDGK

-608 STLISKSK
+608 STLVSKSK
-616 SSMQVGGVKE
+616 QSVQVGGIKE
-626 KYIDKRTGKTKTRIV
+626 KYIDKRTGKTKT
-641 NVKEKYVDP
+641 
-650 ETGKTK
+650 T
-656 IKLNGEKV
+656 IKGGEKV
-664 ALIDMFDDA
+664 ALVDMFDDA
-673 HVWSSGTA
+673 HALSSGTA

-698 TAEKEYQA
+698 TAQKEYIS
-706 TPAVKRNKE
+706 TPSVKRNKE
-715 AATKYAD
+715 AATKYSN

-745 LMASQTYYTK
+745 LMATQTYYTK

-766 QKKKLKSQAMAGARV
+766 QKKKLKTQAMAGARV
-781 IVGANKTLVDVT
+781 IVGSGKVLVDVT

-798 AIQAGAISNDKLKT
+798 AIQAGAISNNKLVQ
-812 ILLNTDM
+812 ILQNTDM
-819 DKIKKYATPTPVS
+819 DKIKKYATPAPES
-832 KLSTAKTTRAMI
+832 KLSTAKTTRAVT
-844 LLDRGYTHAEVAA
+844 LLSRGYTQAEVAD

-862 VNELRNVL
+862 VNELRNAL
-870 TVE
+870 AVE

>member
-9 GVKRRS
+9 GQKRRS

-23 DDPQRSKDILAKTDE
+23 KDPQRSQDILARTDE

-43 MSEKDI
+43 MSEKEI
-49 ADELGISITK
+49 ADELGMSITK

-69 VRKNVIS
+69 VRKSVIA

-88 YDQIAAELEISEA
+88 YDQIAEEMDISAA
-101 SARNYEKR
+101 SARNYETR
-109 VASIESKQLATVT
+109 EESFAKKQLATIT
-122 DILKDH
+122 DILTDS
-128 VEKNGYLDVGIGV
+128 VDEYGYLDVGIGV

-146 VARTKLNSAV
+146 VSRNKLNAAV
-156 DRLLDEGY
+156 DRMLDEGY

-189 PDLEVVKANSDKIRP
+189 ADLEVVKANSDKIRP
-204 VQSWTDDGGISRQN
+204 VQSWTDDGGITRQN
-218 MKPPQPIDWKRVEI
+218 MKPPQPIDWERVEI

-241 KDGVIEMRRNVD
+241 KDGVIEMRRNID

-295 NKPSGTAKEKVLKEL
+295 NKPSGTAKEKVLKDL

-322 NRQAGALN
+322 NRQSGALN
-330 ILTEEGDWSNWGKTL
+330 ILSEEGDWSNWGKTL

-358 KERLDATYDKTK
+358 KERLDATYEKAK
-370 EEFEVI
+370 AEFDVI

-388 LEAYTNELSSKAKHL
+388 MEAYSNELDSKAKHL
-403 KAQGISNMGGH
+403 KAQGIPNMGGH

-429 PNYNDGDR
+429 PNYNDGDK

-453 LTVNNKGPAKAVLG
+453 LTVNNKGPAKKVLG
-467 NKAPDAIGI
+467 TSAPDAIGI

-496 LPNNNRKIKTA
+496 LPNNNRKIKTS
-507 NSLDELKDFNPNKY
+507 NSLDDLKDFSPNKY
-521 AVDHKTITPKNKQTQ
+521 AVDHKTISPKNKQTQ
-536 MGIVSNLIT
+536 MGVVSNLIT
-545 DMTIKD
+545 DMTIKG
-551 ASDSELARAVRHS
+551 ASESELARAVRHS

-603 VHVGA
+603 VHTGA

-616 SSMQVGGVKE
+616 QQVRVGGVKE
-626 KYIDKRTGKTKTRIV
+626 KYVDKRTGKTKTTVVGGEQYI
-641 NVKEKYVDP
+641 DP
-650 ETGKTK
+650 LTGKSKTRTHR
-656 IKLNGEKV
+656 

-673 HVWSSGTA
+673 HALSSGTA

-698 TAEKEYQA
+698 TAQKEYMA
-706 TPAVKRNKE
+706 TPSVKRNKE
-715 AATKYAD
+715 ATTKYAN
-722 EVKTL
+722 EVKSL

-732 IALLNAPLERQAQ
+732 VALLNAPLERQAQ
-745 LMASQTYYTK
+745 LMASNTYYTK

-766 QKKKLKSQAMAGARV
+766 QKKKLRSQALAGARV

-819 DKIKKYATPTPVS
+819 DKIKKYATPAPES
-832 KLSTAKTTRAMI
+832 KLSTAKTTRAMT
-844 LLDRGYTHAEVAA
+844 LLNRGYTQAEVAD

-862 VNELRNVL
+862 VNELRNAL
-870 TVE
+870 AVE